1 MASAEWDPTSHN
13 YFRESEQEE
22 RVAFNK
28 RRLRRAQAKNAELG
42 CFVVHQP
49 RRGEVGG

>member
-1 MASAEWDPTSHN
+1 MSSAEW
-13 YFRESEQEE
+13 SEGFEPSTFEQSW
-22 RVAFNK
+22 NKK
-28 RRLRRAQAKNAELG
+28 RRERAQRENAELG